1 MDASNARIPLE
12 SLRAFQCHPGAF
24 GLAEKIFFFGSFFFL
39 FVKGV
44 GAGGGCV
51 VLFGVGG

>member
-24 GLAEKIFFFGSFFFL
+24 GLAEKIFFFGSFCFWM
-39 FVKGV
+39 VNVV
-44 GAGGGCV
+44 GAGGGC
-51 VLFGVGG
+51 LLLMGVG

>member
-24 GLAEKIFFFGSFFFL
+24 GLAQKIFFFGSFCFWM
-39 FVKGV
+39 VNVV
-44 GAGGGCV
+44 GAGGAC
-51 VLFGVGG
+51 LLLMGVGR